1 MKLYHTKERKKNWAD
16 RALILMKR
24 INGRDH
30 VMKEKKD
37 QKEIRDLYDD
47 LLHTVVHMNVL
58 WTI

>member
-58 WTI
+58 